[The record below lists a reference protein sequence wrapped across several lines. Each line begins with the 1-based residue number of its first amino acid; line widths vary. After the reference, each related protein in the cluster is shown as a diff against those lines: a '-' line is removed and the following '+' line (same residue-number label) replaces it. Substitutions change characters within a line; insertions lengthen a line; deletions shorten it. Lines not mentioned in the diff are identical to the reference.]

1 MKKSLENALQQLTQ
15 QIRDIEDTHDYS
27 SLRKTVGQIYEE
39 VMLEEFLHARKAELS
54 AIVARVENRVS
65 GEASATPESS
75 APKVV
80 SEGPAAPPAPAPL
93 DPVVKEDPST
103 GFLSD
108 EIKVVPIPNG
118 PPKPVHT
125 EDKVLNTIAEE
136 PVKAAPVKPAPVK
149 EVPEVAAQEKIEPT
163 KSAPSV
169 EKETAQTV
177 NSAPRKASVNDRAN
191 RGPLKLGLNDKIAFV
206 KHLFN
211 GSQEDLQRVLNQ
223 LNTMSSLEEVHEF
236 LGAVKGDYNQWE
248 GKEEYEERLVE
259 MLSARFVE

>member
-1 MKKSLENALQQLTQ
+1 
-15 QIRDIEDTHDYS
+15 
-27 SLRKTVGQIYEE
+27 
-39 VMLEEFLHARKAELS
+39 
-54 AIVARVENRVS
+54 
-65 GEASATPESS
+65 
-75 APKVV
+75 
-80 SEGPAAPPAPAPL
+80 
-93 DPVVKEDPST
+93 
-103 GFLSD
+103 
-108 EIKVVPIPNG
+108 
-118 PPKPVHT
+118 
-125 EDKVLNTIAEE
+125 VLNTIAEE
-136 PVKAAPVKPAPVK
+136 PVKPAPVKPALAKEAPV
-149 EVPEVAAQEKIEPT
+149 EAAPEVAAPEKIEPT
-163 KSAPSV
+163 KTAPPV
-169 EKETAQTV
+169 AKETPQTV